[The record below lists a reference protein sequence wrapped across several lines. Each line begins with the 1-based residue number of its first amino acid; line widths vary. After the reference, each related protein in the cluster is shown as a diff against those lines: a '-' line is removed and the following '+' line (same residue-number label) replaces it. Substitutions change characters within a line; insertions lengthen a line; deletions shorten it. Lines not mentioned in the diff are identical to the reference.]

1 MIRWSAGLL
10 AAVLLVFAAGAAEP
24 FVVRDIRVEGIQ
36 RIEAG
41 TVFSYLPIKVG
52 DTVTDERVS
61 EAIKA
66 LYATGFFKDVRLERD
81 GNVLVVFVEERPAI
95 SQIDFIGVKE
105 FEIDQLRAALKQVGL
120 AESRIF
126 DRALLER
133 SEQELKRQ
141 YLNRGKYAVQVSTTV
156 TPLDRNRVAI
166 SFSVDEGDVAKIRE
180 INIIGNQAFTEK
192 ELLGLF
198 QLTTPGWLTWYTKD
212 DQYSKQKLSG
222 DLERLR
228 SFYLDR
234 GFLSFQI
241 DSTQVSI
248 SPEKTDIYITVNITE
263 GDQYT
268 VSKISLEGNLVL
280 PEEDLRALVKIKPGE
295 IFSRERLT
303 ESTKLISERLGD
315 EGYAFANVN
324 AVPTVD
330 RENRQVAF
338 TFLVDPGRR
347 VYVRRVNIFGNQRT
361 RDEVIRRELRQLEG
375 AWYSAS
381 RISKSRD
388 RLNRLGY
395 FKQVNVETPAVPG
408 TTDQVDVNFTVEE
421 VPTGQL
427 LLGAGFSSSEGLVL
441 SGSIS
446 QNNFLGTGNAL
457 SLQVNTGDVNTIYAL
472 SFTQP
477 YWTVD
482 GVSRGIDLY
491 RRDVDSTSLDV
502 GSFETSTMGGNFR
515 VGVPITELDT
525 VFFGIGVENTD
536 ITLFPDSPER
546 YIDFVNEF
554 GDNTTSFPFTVGW
567 ARDSRDSAIFPSSGL
582 LQRAN
587 LEVTVP
593 AGDLEYY
600 RASYFAQWFYPMS
613 RTYTLS
619 LRGEVGYGDG
629 YSGQPLPFYKNFFA
643 GGISTVRGYETASL
657 GPRDSS
663 NAALGG
669 DTLYVASAEVFFPF
683 PGFRDD
689 KSARMSVFVDAGAVY
704 GPGDVEGTEGFR
716 YTTGV
721 GVTWLSPI
729 GPLRFSLA
737 YPLNK
742 KDDDQTEPFQFQL
755 GRTF

>member
-1 MIRWSAGLL
+1 MIRWTVGLL
-10 AAVLLVFAAGAAEP
+10 AAALLALAAQAAEP

-52 DTVTDERVS
+52 DTATDARVS

-66 LYATGFFKDVRLERD
+66 LYATGFFTDVRLERD
-81 GNVLVVFVEERPAI
+81 GDVLVVFVDERPAI

-105 FEIDQLRAALKQVGL
+105 FEVDQLREGLKQVGL

-133 SEQELKRQ
+133 SEQEIKRQ
-141 YLNRGKYAVQVSTTV
+141 YLSRGRYAVQISTTV
-156 TPLDRNRVAI
+156 TPLDRNRVALT
-166 SFSVDEGDVAKIRE
+166 FSVDEGGPAKIRE
-180 INIIGNQAFTEK
+180 INIIGNQAFSTK

-198 QLTTPGWLTWYTKD
+198 QLSTPGWLTWYTKD
-212 DQYSKQKLSG
+212 DQYSRQKLSG

-234 GFLSFQI
+234 GFLSFQV

-248 SPEKTDIYITVNITE
+248 SPEKTDIFITVNITE
-263 GDQYT
+263 GEQYT
-268 VSKISLEGNLVL
+268 VSEIALEGNLVV
-280 PEEDLRALVKIKPGE
+280 PEEELRKLITLKPGE

-303 ESTKLISERLGD
+303 ESTKRISERLGD
-315 EGYAFANVN
+315 DGYAFANVN
-324 AVPTVD
+324 AAPKVD
-330 RENRQVAF
+330 RDNRKVAF

-347 VYVRRVNIFGNQRT
+347 VYVRRINIFGNQRT

-381 RISKSRD
+381 AISRSRD

-421 VPTGQL
+421 VPTGAL
-427 LLGAGFSSSEGLVL
+427 LVGVGFSSSEGLVL

-446 QNNFLGTGNAL
+446 QNNFMGTGNAL
-457 SLQVNTGDVNTIYAL
+457 SLTVNSGDVNTVYAL

-477 YWTVD
+477 FWTVD
-482 GVSRGIDLY
+482 GVSRGFDLY
-491 RRDVDSTSLDV
+491 KRDIDSTSLDV
-502 GSFETSTMGGNFR
+502 GSFKTSTLGGNVRF
-515 VGVPITELDT
+515 GVPVTEIDS
-525 VFFGIGVENTD
+525 VFFGLGYEQTD
-536 ITLFPDSPER
+536 IDLFPDSPLR
-546 YIDFVNEF
+546 YRDFVREF
-554 GDNTTSFPFTVGW
+554 GDNVDSYPFTVGW
-567 ARDSRDSAIFPSSGL
+567 ARDSRDSAIFPRSGM

-587 LEVTVP
+587 LEVSVP
-593 AGDLEYY
+593 LGDLEYY
-600 RASYFAQWFYPMS
+600 RASYAIQYFYPLG
-613 RTYTLS
+613 RTYSLL
-619 LRGEVGYGDG
+619 LRGEVGYGAG
-629 YSGQPLPFYKNFFA
+629 YSGQSLPFFKNFFA
-643 GGISTVRGYETASL
+643 GGINSVRGYETASL
-657 GPRDSS
+657 GPRDALNQS
-663 NAALGG
+663 LGG
-669 DTLYVASAEVFFPF
+669 DTVYIASAEVFFPF

-689 KSARMSVFVDAGAVY
+689 RSARMSVFVDSGAVY
-704 GPGDVEGTEGFR
+704 GPGAITSTEGFR
-716 YTTGV
+716 YSVGV

-729 GPLRFSLA
+729 GPLRFSIA
-737 YPLNK
+737 YPLN
-742 KDDDQTEPFQFQL
+742 DSELDQTEPFQFQL

>member
-1 MIRWSAGLL
+1 MIRWTVGLL
-10 AAVLLVFAAGAAEP
+10 AAALLVFAAQAAEP
-24 FVVRDIRVEGIQ
+24 FVARDIRVEGIQ

-81 GNVLVVFVEERPAI
+81 GDVLVVFIDERPAI

-133 SEQELKRQ
+133 SEQEMKRQ
-141 YLNRGKYAVQVSTTV
+141 YLSRGKYAVQVSTTV
-156 TPLDRNRVAI
+156 TPLDRNLVAI
-166 SFSVDEGDVAKIRE
+166 SFAVDEGGAAKIRQ

-222 DLERLR
+222 DLESLR

-234 GFLSFQI
+234 GFLAFQI

-248 SPEKTDIYITVNITE
+248 TPDKTDIYITINITE

-268 VSKISLEGNLVL
+268 VSETSLEGNLVV
-280 PEEDLRALVKIKPGE
+280 PEEELRALIKIKPGE
-295 IFSRERLT
+295 VFSRERLT
-303 ESTKLISERLGD
+303 ESTKLMSDHLGN

-324 AVPTVD
+324 AAPKVD
-330 RENRQVAF
+330 RENRTVAF

-375 AWYSAS
+375 AWYS
-381 RISKSRD
+381 SKLINQSRD

-395 FKQVNVETPAVPG
+395 FKIVNVETPAVPG

-421 VPTGQL
+421 VPTGSF
-427 LLGAGFSSSEGLVL
+427 LLGAGFSSSEGVVL

-446 QNNFLGTGNAL
+446 QNNFMGTGNAL
-457 SLQVNTGDVNTIYAL
+457 SLQVNTGGVNTVYAL

-482 GVSRGIDLY
+482 GVSRGFDLF

-502 GSFETSTMGGNFR
+502 GSFESSTIGGNVRF
-515 VGVPITELDT
+515 GVPITEIDT
-525 VFFGIGVENTD
+525 VFFGIGAEQTD
-536 ITLFPDSPER
+536 ITLLPDSPER
-546 YIDFVNEF
+546 YVNFVRGF
-554 GDNTTSFPFTVGW
+554 GDSTTTIPLTLSW
-567 ARDSRDSAIFPSSGL
+567 ARDSRDSAIFPNSGS
-582 LQRAN
+582 LQRASG
-587 LEVTVP
+587 EVAIP
-593 AGDLEYY
+593 GGDLEYY
-600 RASYFAQWFYPMS
+600 RVTYFHQWFRPLT
-613 RTYTLS
+613 RTWTLS
-619 LRGEVGYGDG
+619 LRGEAGYGDG
-629 YSGQPLPFYKNFFA
+629 YSGQPLPFFKNFFA

-663 NAALGG
+663 DAALGG
-669 DTLYVASAEVFFPF
+669 DTLVVGSAEVFFPF

-689 KSARMSVFVDAGAVY
+689 RSARMSVFVDAGAIY
-704 GPGDVEGTEGFR
+704 GEGALEGSEGFR
-716 YTTGV
+716 YSAGV

-742 KDDDQTEPFQFQL
+742 KDNDQTEPFQFQL

>member
-1 MIRWSAGLL
+1 MIRWTVGLL
-10 AAVLLVFAAGAAEP
+10 AAALMVLAARAAEP

-41 TVFSYLPIKVG
+41 TVFSYLPIKIG

-105 FEIDQLRAALKQVGL
+105 FEVDQLRAALKQVGL

-166 SFSVDEGDVAKIRE
+166 SFSVDEGEVAKIRE
-180 INIIGNQAFTEK
+180 INIIGNQAFSEK

-248 SPEKTDIYITVNITE
+248 SPDKTDIYITINITE
-263 GDQYT
+263 GEQYT
-268 VSKISLEGNLVL
+268 VSKISLEGNLVV

-408 TTDQVDVNFTVEE
+408 TTDQVDVHFTVEE

-441 SGSIS
+441 SGSIA

-457 SLQVNTGDVNTIYAL
+457 SLQINTGDVNTVYAL

-482 GVSRGIDLY
+482 GVSRGFDLY

-502 GSFETSTMGGNFR
+502 GSFETSTIGGNFR
-515 VGVPITELDT
+515 VGVPLTELDT
-525 VFFGIGVENTD
+525 VFFGIGAEKTD

-546 YIDFVNEF
+546 YVDFVNEF
-554 GDNTTSFPFTVGW
+554 GDSTLAFPFTIGW

-587 LEVTVP
+587 LEVAVP
-593 AGDLEYY
+593 GGDLEYY
-600 RASYFAQWFYPMS
+600 RASYFAQWFYPVT
-613 RTYTLS
+613 RNYTLA

-629 YSGQPLPFYKNFFA
+629 YSGQPLPFFKNFFA

-657 GPRDSS
+657 GPRDSTD
-663 NAALGG
+663 AALGG

-689 KSARMSVFVDAGAVY
+689 KAARMSVFVDAGAVY
-704 GPGDVEGTEGFR
+704 GEGALPGTEGFR
-716 YTTGV
+716 YSAGV

-737 YPLNK
+737 YPLNEG
-742 KDDDQTEPFQFQL
+742 DNDQTEPFQFQL

>member
-1 MIRWSAGLL
+1 MIRWTVGLL
-10 AAVLLVFAAGAAEP
+10 AAALLALAAQAAEP

-52 DTVTDERVS
+52 DTATDARVS

-66 LYATGFFKDVRLERD
+66 LYATGFFTDVRLERD
-81 GNVLVVFVEERPAI
+81 GDVLVVFVDERPAI

-105 FEIDQLRAALKQVGL
+105 FEVDQLREGLKQVGL

-133 SEQELKRQ
+133 SEQEIKRQ
-141 YLNRGKYAVQVSTTV
+141 YLSRGRYAVQISTTV
-156 TPLDRNRVAI
+156 TPLDRNRVALT
-166 SFSVDEGDVAKIRE
+166 FSVDEGGPAKIRE
-180 INIIGNQAFTEK
+180 INIIGNQAFSTK

-198 QLTTPGWLTWYTKD
+198 QLSTPGWLTWYTKD
-212 DQYSKQKLSG
+212 DQYSRQKLSG

-234 GFLSFQI
+234 GFLSFQV

-248 SPEKTDIYITVNITE
+248 SPEKTDIFITVNITE
-263 GDQYT
+263 GEQYT
-268 VSKISLEGNLVL
+268 VSEIALEGNLVV
-280 PEEDLRALVKIKPGE
+280 PEEELRKLITLKPGE

-303 ESTKLISERLGD
+303 ESTKRISERLGD
-315 EGYAFANVN
+315 DGYAFANVN
-324 AVPTVD
+324 AAPKVD
-330 RENRQVAF
+330 RDNRKVAF

-347 VYVRRVNIFGNQRT
+347 VYVRRINIFGNQRT

-381 RISKSRD
+381 AISRSRD

-421 VPTGQL
+421 VPTGAL
-427 LLGAGFSSSEGLVL
+427 LVGVGFSSSEGLVL

-446 QNNFLGTGNAL
+446 QNNFMGTGNAL
-457 SLQVNTGDVNTIYAL
+457 SLTVNSGDVNTVYAL

-477 YWTVD
+477 FWTVD
-482 GVSRGIDLY
+482 GVSRGFDLY
-491 RRDVDSTSLDV
+491 KRDIDSTSLDV
-502 GSFETSTMGGNFR
+502 GSFKTSTLGGNVRF
-515 VGVPITELDT
+515 GVPVTEIDS
-525 VFFGIGVENTD
+525 VFFGLGYEQTD
-536 ITLFPDSPER
+536 IDLFPDSPLR
-546 YIDFVNEF
+546 YRDFVREF
-554 GDNTTSFPFTVGW
+554 GDNVDSYPFTVGW
-567 ARDSRDSAIFPSSGL
+567 ARDSRDSAIFPRSGM

-587 LEVTVP
+587 LEVSVP
-593 AGDLEYY
+593 LGDLEYY
-600 RASYFAQWFYPMS
+600 RASYAIQYFYPLG
-613 RTYTLS
+613 RTYSLL
-619 LRGEVGYGDG
+619 LRGEVGYGAG
-629 YSGQPLPFYKNFFA
+629 YSGQSLPFFKNFFA
-643 GGISTVRGYETASL
+643 GGINSVRGYETASL
-657 GPRDSS
+657 GPRDALNQS
-663 NAALGG
+663 LGG
-669 DTLYVASAEVFFPF
+669 DTVYIAGAEVFFPF

-689 KSARMSVFVDAGAVY
+689 RSARMSVFVDSGAVY
-704 GPGDVEGTEGFR
+704 GPGAITSTEGFR
-716 YTTGV
+716 YSVGV

-729 GPLRFSLA
+729 GPLRFSIA
-737 YPLNK
+737 YPLN
-742 KDDDQTEPFQFQL
+742 DSELDQTEPFQFQL